1 MDMMQNLGGEEIA
14 GEKRFLVPTPTPTRP
29 EGIPGINFLY
39 AAARGICLYTRS
51 HLCVSPNDYL
61 VGHLHLA
68 VYRQQVDRDI
78 SWKVEAHKAALSI
91 SPAV

>member
-1 MDMMQNLGGEEIA
+1 MVRRLLV
-14 GEKRFLVPTPTPTRP
+14 KRGSLVPTPTPTRP

-39 AAARGICLYTRS
+39 APARGICLYTRS

-68 VYRQQVDRDI
+68 VYRQQWIVTYLGRLGHI
-78 SWKVEAHKAALSI
+78 KLPCPFHRLCSI
-91 SPAV
+91 PLFS